1 MKFKLSLLALACSTL
16 VANAQS
22 LSSSSYP
29 TIDYTTSGVLATIND
44 NVALAR
50 GLTGAGS
57 TIAILDSGIDLKSHS
72 FTGQIVGMKD
82 FSNSGTMQDNNG
94 HGTFVT
100 GLAAANGTVTNGILG
115 VAPGANL
122 LIGKITDNGVSF
134 DINIINA
141 LTWAGQNGA
150 TVANLSSS
158 MDNINYNTKL
168 VAPGIYTVAGMTN
181 NPNYWMSVTAENPN
195 NWINAMNSNPN
206 MVLVVAAGN
215 TGKNYSAGYAELAVS
230 TNTSGSL
237 MFGGRVI
244 VAGNYY
250 TNFNMLAPT
259 SAAAGTI
266 CMNFTNNVCQDKF
279 TISQFYLMT
288 PGTNIIGTAANDT
301 TTKMTGTSMS
311 APTISGAVALIAQE
325 WPKMTGANIVQL
337 LLQTGN
343 KNIPRYS
350 AALDGQGL
358 LDLAAATSPVG
369 LTTIPTTGRVSTAPT
384 SPLLVTGGSASLGN
398 ISSVMLIDSYQRDFY
413 AKGSALQVRM
423 PVREFNANQS
433 ALPYQTHNPYT
444 QFNTYSDYTTAKA
457 GNLEFTA
464 YRDASKLLTQDQ
476 SVMAEMSYIKDNFK
490 FTTGAF
496 TEQNTWLGNYT
507 GSLNSNS
514 QSFTSYVG
522 VNYAKKYND
531 LEVYATFHNGL
542 TNSNAH
548 GDYIA
553 NVGPVLSYSW
563 SLGAEKQLDKKNS
576 VGFMLY
582 QPVEVYRAMA
592 STNIPTGFDSTGNIM
607 YANSVN
613 LAATVK
619 EVRAGGYW
627 KFSDKDNSHML
638 AFLETRQ
645 NYQGVQGLSETA
657 AGISIS
663 YKF

>member
-1 MKFKLSLLALACSTL
+1 MKFKLSLLALACSAL

-22 LSSSSYP
+22 TDPITYQTSAYYS
-29 TIDYTTSGVLATIND
+29 SGVLGTINEST
-44 NVALAR
+44 ALAR

-57 TIAILDSGIDLKSHS
+57 TIAILDSGIDLKSNS
-72 FTGQIVGMKD
+72 FTGRIVGMKD
-82 FSNSGTMQDNNG
+82 FSYSGTMQDNNG

-100 GLAAANGTVTNGILG
+100 GLAAANGTVKNGIQG

-122 LIGKITDNGVSF
+122 LIGKITDNGMSF

-158 MDNINYNTKL
+158 MDSINYPTKL
-168 VAPGIYTVAGMTN
+168 VSPGIYTVAGMTN
-181 NPNYWMSVTAENPN
+181 NPNYWMSVTAQNPN
-195 NWINAMNSNPN
+195 NWVNAMNSNPN

-215 TGKNYSAGYAELAVS
+215 TGKNYSAGYAELAVA

-266 CMNFTNNVCQDKF
+266 CMNFTNNACQDKF

-288 PGTNIIGTAANDT
+288 PGTNIVGTAANDT

-343 KNIPRYS
+343 KNIPRYN
-350 AALDGQGL
+350 AALHGQGL

-369 LTTIPTTGRVSTAPT
+369 LTTIPTTGRTSSAPT
-384 SPLLVTGGSASLGN
+384 GPLLVTSGSASLGK

-413 AKGSALQVRM
+413 AKGSALQTRM
-423 PVREFNANQS
+423 PMREFNANQS

-464 YRDASKLLTQDQ
+464 YRDNSKLLAHDQ
-476 SVMAEMSYIKDNFK
+476 SLMAEMSYTKDNFK
-490 FTTGAF
+490 FTAGAF

-507 GSLNSNS
+507 NSSNANS
-514 QSFTSYVG
+514 QSLTSYVG
-522 VNYAKKYND
+522 VNYVKKYNNS
-531 LEVYATFHNGL
+531 EVYATFHNGL
-542 TNSNAH
+542 TTSNAH
-548 GDYIA
+548 GDYISS
-553 NVGPVLSYSW
+553 VGPVLSYSW
-563 SLGAEKQLDKKNS
+563 SLGAEKHLDKKNS
-576 VGFMLY
+576 LGFMLY

-607 YANSVN
+607 YANNVN

-627 KFSDKDNSHML
+627 KFNDKDNSRVL

-657 AGISIS
+657 AGISVS